1 MQWNFFS
8 SIANINLGCQILS
21 ECTDDSHLNI
31 LQTRIFCFYQRYVRH
46 DRSGLSLYQTAEPI
60 EFHKCIQN
68 TAADLL
74 GDRMSFRILQTVLML
89 MHDVAGN
96 LLDILSTSR
105 FHIRICL
112 SNILCLDFK

>member
-1 MQWNFFS
+1 MQRHFFS

-31 LQTRIFCFYQRYVRH
+31 LQARIFCFYQRYV
-46 DRSGLSLYQTAEPI
+46 RSGLSLYQTAEPI

-74 GDRMSFRILQTVLML
+74 GDKMSFRILQAVLML

-96 LLDILSTSR
+96 LLDILSTAR

-112 SNILCLDFK
+112 SNILCLDLK